1 MSYFLGPL
9 ICRGFLGFRNVQFF
23 PPFPADGEFDFE
35 KAVQT
40 VSVILHQLKLLPDD
54 ILAHPKGDG
63 SLYFSMKLQ
72 EAVLLKMEDT
82 FLHVWQSMHSWI
94 WKRFVREKQ
103 QHDLKMAPL
112 FNGAPAT
119 SSAASTRPDATDRM
133 LLQAC
138 AELDLDPQRVLNVI
152 QPISR
157 DEALQPF
164 LKKGMEMASAGLERG
179 EYVNPAG
186 HRWVLLS
193 IPGTSQDEQYR
204 EASRLFGTPDLQSM
218 SHTTEVDLATEFD
231 LASAEYCGV
240 GVLARALFGN
250 RLSLYDDGFESSGQ
264 NQTQGDCW
272 TGSCPHQ
279 PQMRSLFFRALI
291 KSYQCTQSSYL
302 TSMTIWMASE
312 TTFRPPQNLETTSVH
327 QRKLAQILMGNVLNV
342 LDVQGCKSSSITLGG
357 QKKIRRR
364 LFVEL
369 GKGRMQWWRDAS
381 K

>member
-1 MSYFLGPL
+1 
-9 ICRGFLGFRNVQFF
+9 
-23 PPFPADGEFDFE
+23 
-35 KAVQT
+35 
-40 VSVILHQLKLLPDD
+40 LHQLKLLPDD

-103 QHDLKMAPL
+103 QHDLKQMAPQ

-119 SSAASTRPDATDRM
+119 SSAASTRPDTTDRL

-138 AELDLDPQRVLNVI
+138 AELGLDLRRVLNVI
-152 QPISR
+152 QPISSN
-157 DEALQPF
+157 EALQHF
-164 LKKGMEMASAGLERG
+164 VEKGKEMASAGVTRS

-231 LASAEYCGV
+231 LASADYCGV

-250 RLSLYDDGFESSGQ
+250 RLSLYDDRFESSGQ
-264 NQTQGDCW
+264 NQTQGD
-272 TGSCPHQ
+272 
-279 PQMRSLFFRALI
+279 
-291 KSYQCTQSSYL
+291 
-302 TSMTIWMASE
+302 
-312 TTFRPPQNLETTSVH
+312 
-327 QRKLAQILMGNVLNV
+327 
-342 LDVQGCKSSSITLGG
+342 
-357 QKKIRRR
+357 
-364 LFVEL
+364 
-369 GKGRMQWWRDAS
+369 
-381 K
+381 